1 MTDML
6 DDLGDWLTP
15 LITRL
20 EPAQRGKLAR
30 AVAQQLRR
38 SQQQRIVAQRNP
50 DGTPFAPRKQ
60 RKQSPLRGK
69 QGRIK
74 RKAKMFT
81 KLRTARYVKASG
93 SANAASVGFA
103 GRISRLAR
111 VHQYGLRDRPAPG
124 AKDVPYA
131 QRQLL
136 GLSAAEREF
145 VRDQVLQH
153 LTS

>member
-1 MTDML
+1 MSDLL

-15 LITRL
+15 LISRL

-30 AVAQQLRR
+30 SVAQQLRR
-38 SQQQRIVAQRNP
+38 SQQQRILAQRNP
-50 DGTPFAPRKQ
+50 DGTPFAPRKP
-60 RKQSPLRGK
+60 RELRGK

-81 KLRTARYVKASG
+81 KLRTVRYIKASG
-93 SANAASVGFA
+93 SPAGAAVGFA
-103 GRISRLAR
+103 GRISRIAR
-111 VHQYGLRDRPAPG
+111 VHQYGLRDRAERGAP
-124 AKDVPYA
+124 DVQYA
-131 QRQLL
+131 QRELL

-153 LTS
+153 LAGT

>member
-1 MTDML
+1 MSDEL
-6 DDLGDWLTP
+6 DDLSDWLTP
-15 LITRL
+15 LLSRL

-50 DGTPFAPRKQ
+50 DGTAFAPRKP
-60 RKQSPLRGK
+60 RELRGK

-74 RKAKMFT
+74 RKAKMFS

-93 SANAASVGFA
+93 SANAATVGFV
-103 GRISRLAR
+103 GRINRIAR
-111 VHQYGLRDRPAPG
+111 VHQYGLRDRAARNAP
-124 AKDVPYA
+124 DVQYA
-131 QRQLL
+131 QRELL
-136 GLSAAEREF
+136 GLTAAERES

-153 LTS
+153 LTSG